1 MCNESSTPVQFSL
14 NCTGVCLCLPHST
27 IVSIRP
33 LFLTAAPKASSN
45 TPVSPAA
52 SITARAPTIF
62 PAVSGDTPLL
72 IRLMYWV
79 AADEPMSTT
88 PDRPPAAGM
97 EP

>member
-1 MCNESSTPVQFSL
+1 MSP
-14 NCTGVCLCLPHST
+14 
-27 IVSIRP
+27 P
-33 LFLTAAPKASSN
+33 LYQRVHQAAFLDRRAYRVIEHPGFPDGA
-45 TPVSPAA
+45 
-52 SITARAPTIF
+52 ARAPTIF

-88 PDRPPAAGM
+88 PDRPPAARM